1 MQSLSNPIKHSACSV
16 TDVLCALERG
26 EEMNPPFTSL
36 QVMAVDDDGRTAFHW
51 ACAQRMMVAAQYLA
65 SHAHNIAT
73 LVNQKD
79 GDSWTPL
86 HSAAS
91 AGHVDVVEFLL
102 QNGAKVDATTNEGR
116 TPLFYAAS
124 KNHDLVVQLLLHN
137 HADPRIADKNGATLV
152 HRAASAGHIR
162 ILEILFSA
170 KVLRSDRLICRLH
183 RLLHRQSR
191 IPTHDVI
198 IYHLSSIIF
207 HPISLI
213 AFSIS

>member
-124 KNHDLVVQLLLHN
+124 EFCNIFKSINFLNHL
-137 HADPRIADKNGATLV
+137 
-152 HRAASAGHIR
+152 
-162 ILEILFSA
+162 
-170 KVLRSDRLICRLH
+170 
-183 RLLHRQSR
+183 
-191 IPTHDVI
+191 
-198 IYHLSSIIF
+198 
-207 HPISLI
+207 
-213 AFSIS
+213 